1 MPDSSAGIAP
11 MTNLACPIDGI
22 PLQAEEH
29 GLCCATGH
37 TFDRARAGYTNL
49 LVVQHKA
56 SRDPG
61 DSKEMVAS
69 RRRVLDAGHY
79 TPIADRL
86 ADNVLEIALR
96 EPAHRALS
104 VVDAGCG
111 EGYYLNAIAAA
122 AAERGGKARLRLA
135 GIDIS
140 KWAIQAAVKR
150 RLPCCWAVASNRHL
164 PFVAGSVDLILS
176 MFGFPL
182 WGSFAAIQPSGGRV
196 LLVDPG
202 PDHLLELRSI
212 IYPSVTPKPPPSLD
226 AAAKV
231 GYRLEDEH
239 RLQFQFTLT
248 GAAEIADLLAMTPH
262 DHRATTAGREAL
274 ARLDKLALT
283 GDVAMRLLRRGDD
296 ATSSL

>member
-1 MPDSSAGIAP
+1 MPDSSARIAP
-11 MTNLACPIDGI
+11 LSSLVCPIDGT
-22 PLQAEEH
+22 PLHAGAGEAMR
-29 GLCCATGH
+29 CATGH

-79 TPIADRL
+79 APIADRV
-86 ADNVLEIALR
+86 ADIVRHIAAQQ
-96 EPAHRALS
+96 PAHRALS

-122 AAERGGKARLRLA
+122 AEKAGTTRLRLA

-140 KWAIQAAVKR
+140 KWAIQAAAKR

-182 WGSFAAIQPSGGRV
+182 WESFAAVQPSGGRV

-212 IYPSVTPKPPPSLD
+212 IYPSVTPKPAPSLD
-226 AAAKV
+226 AAEKA
-231 GYRLEDEH
+231 GYRLDEEH
-239 RLQFQFTLT
+239 RLRFQFTLT
-248 GAAEIADLLAMTPH
+248 GAGEIAALLSMTPH

-274 ARLDKLALT
+274 ARLDKLVLT
-283 GDVAMRLLRRGDD
+283 GDVALRLLGRGGD